1 MKYKKQT
8 QNDNCCLVLKGLV
21 DIIPK
26 ETQEQTLLLI
36 RKLLQLIFKNNY
48 KYYSNL
54 IKLFEVVSAKRVG
67 SFVIN
72 TERNV
77 QLVFSNNQAKVNF
90 IDMLKL
96 YLKECDNASLI
107 KFIDYNSVLIDA
119 NGLKNLYLKRKYFF
133 NI

>member
-1 MKYKKQT
+1 MKIKKQKAN
-8 QNDNCCLVLKGLV
+8 NDNCCLILKGLV

-54 IKLFEVVSAKRVG
+54 IKLFDVVSAKRIG
-67 SFVIN
+67 GFTAN
-72 TERNV
+72 KERNV
-77 QLVFSNNQAKVNF
+77 QLEFSNNEAKINF
-90 IDMLKL
+90 IDMFKL

-107 KFIDYNSVLIDA
+107 KCIDYNSISIDA
-119 NGLKNLYLKRKYFF
+119 NGLKFL
-133 NI
+133 